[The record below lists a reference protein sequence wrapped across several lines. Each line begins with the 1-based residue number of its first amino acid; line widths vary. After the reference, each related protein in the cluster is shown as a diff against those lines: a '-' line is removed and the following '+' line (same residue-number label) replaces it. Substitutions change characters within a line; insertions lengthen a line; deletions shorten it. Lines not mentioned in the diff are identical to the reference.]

1 MAVDAFTDSTAL
13 TDTIVTAYERVALF
27 GLRSDLTFAQTANV
41 RPGNLT
47 SPGTPVQWTFWTDMT
62 AATTALTETVDVN
75 AVALAD
81 STVSITPAEYGNAV
95 LIPVKAQVDDFLV
108 GFDQDV
114 ANLVAWNMVDSIDSL
129 AQTAMDGG
137 SNVDFVGQTTEASIV
152 VGGVLTA
159 DEIRQ
164 KHAELMTSNAP
175 FFAGAGSGNYA
186 AIIHPHQAYDL
197 KGETGDGAWVAPAQY
212 VTVTPLMN
220 NEMGIFAG
228 FRFIESPRVDINDGG
243 GSSTVDTYTA
253 FFFGSDHLGEIES
266 IPPHI
271 VIGPVTDKLRRFATV
286 GWHTYLGFDT
296 IREASQRKLLS
307 ASAIGA
313 NS

>member
-1 MAVDAFTDSTAL
+1 MAVDAFTDSTVL

-27 GLRSDLTFAQTANV
+27 ALRSELQFAQTANV
-41 RPGNLT
+41 RPGNVT
-47 SPGTPVQWTFWTDMT
+47 SPGTPLQWTFWTDMT
-62 AATTALTETVDVN
+62 QATTALTETVDVN

-95 LIPVKAQVDDFLV
+95 LIPIRARTDDFLV

-137 SNVDFVGQTTEASIV
+137 SNVDFVGNTTEASIFTNDL
-152 VGGVLTA
+152 LTA
-159 DEIRQ
+159 DEVRQ
-164 KHAELMTSNAP
+164 KNAELVTSNVRP
-175 FFAGAGSGNYA
+175 LAGMGSGNYG
-186 AIIHPHQAYDL
+186 AIVHPHQGYDL

-212 VTVTPLMN
+212 VTVTPLLN
-220 NEMGIFAG
+220 NELGIFGG
-228 FRFIESPRVDINDGG
+228 FRFIESPRVDINADGG
-243 GSSTVDTYTA
+243 SGTTDTYTA
-253 FFFGSDHLGEIES
+253 FFYGQDHLGEVES

-313 NS
+313 N

>member
-27 GLRSDLTFAQTANV
+27 ALRSELQFAQTASV

-62 AATTALTETVDVN
+62 QAVTALTETVDVN

-95 LIPVKAQVDDFLV
+95 LIPIKARTDDFLV

-114 ANLVAWNMVDSIDSL
+114 ANLVAWNMVDSIDQL

-137 SNVDFVGQTTEASIV
+137 SNVDFVGQTTEASIFTDNL
-152 VGGVLTA
+152 LTA
-159 DEIRQ
+159 DEVRQ
-164 KHAELMTSNAP
+164 KNAELVTDNVRPLAGMGNA
-175 FFAGAGSGNYA
+175 AYG
-186 AIIHPHQAYDL
+186 AIIHPHQGYDL

-212 VTVTPLMN
+212 VTVTPLMT
-220 NEMGIFAG
+220 NEMGIFGG
-228 FRFIESPRVDINDGG
+228 FRFIESPRVDIANAA
-243 GSSTVDTYTA
+243 GSGTTDVYTS
-253 FFFGSDHLGEIES
+253 FFYGQDHLGEIEA
-266 IPPHI
+266 IPPNI

-307 ASAIGA
+307 ASVLGS
-313 NS
+313 N

>member
-13 TDTIVTAYERVALF
+13 TDTIVTAYERVAMF
-27 GLRSDLTFAQTANV
+27 ALRSELQFAQTANV

-95 LIPVKAQVDDFLV
+95 LIPIRAKVDDFLV
-108 GFDQDV
+108 GFDPDV

-137 SNVDFVGQTTEASIV
+137 SNVDFVGQATEAAIV
-152 VGGVLTA
+152 STNVLSA
-159 DEIRQ
+159 DETRQ
-164 KHAELMTSNAP
+164 KHAELMTDNARP
-175 FFAGAGSGNYA
+175 LSGGDFG
-186 AIIHPHQAYDL
+186 AIIHPHQGYDL

-212 VTVTPLMN
+212 VTVTPLMT
-220 NEMGIFAG
+220 NEMGRFGG
-228 FRFIESPRVDINDGG
+228 FRFVESPRVDINADG
-243 GSSTVDTYTA
+243 GSSTTDTYTA
-253 FFFGSDHLGEIES
+253 FFYGQDHLGAVES
-266 IPPHI
+266 IPPHV

-286 GWHTYLGFDT
+286 GWHTYVGYDT

-313 NS
+313 N

>member
-1 MAVDAFTDSTAL
+1 MATDAFTNSTVL
-13 TDTIVTAYERVALF
+13 TDTIVTAYDRVAMF
-27 GLRSDLTFAQTANV
+27 ALRSELTFAQTANV

-47 SPGTPVQWTFWTDMT
+47 SPGTPVQWTFWSDMT
-62 AATTALTETVDVN
+62 AATTALSETVDVD

-95 LIPVKAQVDDFLV
+95 LIPIRAKVDDFLV
-108 GFDQDV
+108 GFDADV
-114 ANLVAWNMVDSIDSL
+114 ANLIAWNMVDSIDTL

-137 SNVDFVGQTTEASIV
+137 SNVDFVGQATEAAIV
-152 VGGVLTA
+152 AANVLTA

-164 KHAELMTSNAP
+164 KHAELAAANARPLSN
-175 FFAGAGSGNYA
+175 GTYG

-220 NEMGIFAG
+220 NEMGMFGG
-228 FRFIESPRVDINDGG
+228 FRFVESPRVDINTDG

-253 FFFGSDHLGEIES
+253 FFYGQDHLGEVES

-271 VIGPVTDKLRRFATV
+271 VMGPVTDKLMRFQPI
-286 GWHTYLGFDT
+286 GWHAYLGFDT
-296 IREASQRKLLS
+296 IREASQRKLIS
-307 ASAIGA
+307 ASALGA
-313 NS
+313 N